1 MINYLEDMLTNKV
14 FSKQNLSKKFIFKFQ
29 DGALFEETGKGI
41 PWLRIILMAIFV
53 KLQFVE

>member
-41 PWLRIILMAIFV
+41 PWLRINYFNGHFCKITIR
-53 KLQFVE
+53 

>member
-1 MINYLEDMLTNKV
+1 MLTNKV

-41 PWLRIILMAIFV
+41 PWLRINYFNGHFCKITIR
-53 KLQFVE
+53 